1 MSETPPGRR
10 SSPVLATFPQLHDKW
25 SVGDAWLHGVV
36 LSAALLWCRVFL
48 LWAGSLVVPSDRVG
62 AYRSCSAR
70 PLRVGASSEEVESNS
85 LVLEEKG

>member
-1 MSETPPGRR
+1 M
-10 SSPVLATFPQLHDKW
+10 LATLPLLHDEW
-25 SVGDAWLHGVV
+25 SVGDAWVLGVV
-36 LSAALLWCRVFL
+36 LSAALLRCRLFS
-48 LWAGSLVVPSDRVG
+48 LWAVALAVPSDRVG